1 VKKTILLLF
10 ILASIMLIQS
20 AQACVGKTCYIGV
33 TNAPSELLFAE
44 MISVL
49 VNERTGTTVKIVSYK
64 DAREMYNAVKRG
76 EVGIFIESPERA
88 LKILERPAE
97 GNAKTAYETAS
108 KEYRKGLNLVWLE
121 PFGVSQYYAPVVS
134 AETIGNLPA
143 LPKLLNKL
151 GRIMND
157 DICAKLLRSV
167 KGDEKPKKVA
177 RDFLKAR
184 KLI

>member
-1 VKKTILLLF
+1 MKKIIFILFIMASLLF
-10 ILASIMLIQS
+10 NQTAK
-20 AQACVGKTCYIGV
+20 ACVGKTCYIGV
-33 TNAPSELLFAE
+33 TNVQSELLFAE

-76 EVGIFIESPERA
+76 EVGIFIESPDRA
-88 LKILERPAE
+88 LKMLERPAE
-97 GNAKTAYETAS
+97 GNARTAYETVR

-121 PFGVSQYYAPVVS
+121 PFGVRQYYAPVVS
-134 AETIGNLPA
+134 AETIANLPA

-151 GRIMND
+151 SGIVND
-157 DICAKLLRSV
+157 DTWAKLLRAV

-177 RDFLKAR
+177 KDFLKAR